1 MAFFLVFP
9 TNGEGQLDSTRKR
22 IKQDAS
28 LDQAQKKKITGITD
42 LKIRVKTIKFSEEN
56 TKSTSNKIKIPKC
69 GFIKI
74 KNFCNSKA
82 TIK

>member
-56 TKSTSNKIKIPKC
+56 TVVNLCDLGSGNGFLDTAPKVQ
-69 GFIKI
+69 
-74 KNFCNSKA
+74 A
-82 TIK
+82 TK